1 MPGESKHVDFR
12 LGRDELRF
20 WNIDMK
26 EIVEPARVTVWIG
39 PNSMEG
45 MFADFETTD

>member
-1 MPGESKHVDFR
+1 MEFT

-26 EIVEPARVTVWIG
+26 DVVEPARVTVWIAPDSTKG
-39 PNSMEG
+39 SEAQ
-45 MFADFETTD
+45 FSITE